1 MKCINCKTDNNL
13 KDRQAN
19 QGSCKSCYQ
28 AFVFE
33 PTAMTAL
40 GFNFTDSL
48 FANVLATISVNGTL
62 FFTPKQ
68 FAYLLDRKLK
78 YKVNSVI
85 GSVGGYLF
93 FSIIVGMIS
102 TFFGEFRWVVL
113 GLFNMLCAFSL
124 RENSNSP
131 TSRPSYRRAATVLIY
146 ILGIV
151 TLLGGISLGVV
162 YKSWI
167 SVGVAI
173 LNGLPIIRW
182 GFLQQRKNPEI
193 HEESLVEPS
202 QVMAWLKR
210 WQSVH
215 GNVDR
220 LLPAPQA
227 SLAAAPDPA
236 VTVYSFD
243 RLVVCNQPAIAQ
255 ILLEN
260 HFHFEYNCAILSITG
275 YPENVCDTVLEMV
288 RRNPDLMVY
297 ALHDASPDG
306 VNLIHRLRSEDR
318 WFPDTTVKIID
329 VGLLPRQAI
338 AARYKMFIGQTA
350 TAASA
355 AHNLP
360 SATRQSL
367 TATELAWLD
376 TGNYVELESF
386 TPQQLIQTLQ
396 RSIMMSRSS
405 DFDSDSNITIW
416 SDDGVSLIDS
426 FDGGG
431 FG

>member
-1 MKCINCKTDNNL
+1 
-13 KDRQAN
+13 
-19 QGSCKSCYQ
+19 
-28 AFVFE
+28 
-33 PTAMTAL
+33 MTAL

-68 FAYLLDRKLK
+68 LTYLLDRKLK
-78 YKVNSVI
+78 NKINSVI
-85 GSVGGYLF
+85 GSVGTYLF
-93 FSIIVGMIS
+93 SSIIVAAIS
-102 TFFGEFRWVVL
+102 MFFGEFRWVVL
-113 GLFNMLCAFSL
+113 GVCNMLCAFSL
-124 RENSNSP
+124 CENCNSP

-146 ILGIV
+146 ALGIM
-151 TLLGGISLGVV
+151 TLLGGIGLGVV

-182 GFLQQRKNPEI
+182 GFLQQQKNPEI
-193 HEESLVEPS
+193 HEEFLVGPS
-202 QVMAWLKR
+202 QVMVWLQL
-210 WQSVH
+210 WQSVR

-227 SLAAAPDPA
+227 SLAAAPDSA
-236 VTVYSFD
+236 VTAYSFD

-297 ALHDASPDG
+297 AFHDASPDG
-306 VNLIHRLRSEDR
+306 VNLIHRLRSESR

-329 VGLLPRQAI
+329 VGLLPRQVI
-338 AARYKMFIGQTA
+338 AARYKMFIRQSA
-350 TAASA
+350 TAATA
-355 AHNLP
+355 AYELSP
-360 SATRQSL
+360 ATRQSL
-367 TATELAWLD
+367 TAAELVWLD
-376 TGNYVELESF
+376 AGNYAELESF
-386 TPQQLIQTLQ
+386 TPQRLIQILQ
-396 RSIMMSRSS
+396 HSIMISRSS
-405 DFDSDSNITIW
+405 NFDSDSNITIW
-416 SDDGVSLIDS
+416 SDDGVSLIDG
-426 FDGGG
+426 FDGGE